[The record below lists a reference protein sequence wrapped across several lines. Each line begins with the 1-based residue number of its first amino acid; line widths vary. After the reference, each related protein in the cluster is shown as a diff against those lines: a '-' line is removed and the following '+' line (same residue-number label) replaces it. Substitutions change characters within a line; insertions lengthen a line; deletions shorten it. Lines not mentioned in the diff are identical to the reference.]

1 MEENFDVLRQ
11 VGLVDT
17 PIDDYVT
24 VYGMTVLA
32 MMSPMLITIYIYSVY
47 LLVVFIKKK
56 RMQGQ
61 EVEHDPD
68 FEEDTQTVF

>member
-56 RMQGQ
+56 RMQAQ